1 MHMTQI
7 DSTMA
12 AGTVAPEGGDKESQ
26 GSVSEKAV
34 AASLVPL
41 LIIFMLGTLCLQG
54 FNLVAVRVGADVQA
68 SGSQATLITALPAA
82 ALGIVCFIYGSLS
95 DFVSLRKLM
104 WWGIGILLAG
114 SAGGFLF
121 HGSLALVI
129 IFRILQTVGYQ
140 AAGSVYM
147 VLASR
152 FLAPKKKV
160 FYLGLYTAGYQV
172 AAALGIL
179 SAGFL
184 SEVQWSYLFLIPLA
198 SAAFIPV
205 LARNIPKGDAG
216 HTSVDVAG
224 FGIIGAALTLLIL
237 FFSQLAWWMLGA
249 SAVFFAVFAV
259 YIHYASAPFITP
271 GFFHNIRWLKAI
283 SLIVVFYSVNFAAA
297 PLYNAVGEKLYGITS
312 ATVSL
317 LILPAFI
324 CAAVI
329 ATFSGSLI
337 NRWGSRACLI
347 AAAVLMIL
355 GTGGYALT
363 LRYGAAA
370 LSVTAVLFYT
380 GMGLIFSPIY
390 NNSLSTLPGSETGRG
405 VGMNDLAMQGSAAVG
420 VTILGGLISSVGAGA
435 GSSHGKALAPAQAA
449 LLASGYSQILWIIT
463 GIEALGVVLV
473 LVFSRAPGSRG

>member
-1 MHMTQI
+1 
-7 DSTMA
+7 
-12 AGTVAPEGGDKESQ
+12 
-26 GSVSEKAV
+26 
-34 AASLVPL
+34 
-41 LIIFMLGTLCLQG
+41 
-54 FNLVAVRVGADVQA
+54 
-68 SGSQATLITALPAA
+68 
-82 ALGIVCFIYGSLS
+82 
-95 DFVSLRKLM
+95 
-104 WWGIGILLAG
+104 
-114 SAGGFLF
+114 
-121 HGSLALVI
+121 
-129 IFRILQTVGYQ
+129 
-140 AAGSVYM
+140 
-147 VLASR
+147 
-152 FLAPKKKV
+152 
-160 FYLGLYTAGYQV
+160 
-172 AAALGIL
+172 
-179 SAGFL
+179 
-184 SEVQWSYLFLIPLA
+184 
-198 SAAFIPV
+198 
-205 LARNIPKGDAG
+205 
-216 HTSVDVAG
+216 
-224 FGIIGAALTLLIL
+224 
-237 FFSQLAWWMLGA
+237 MLGA

-420 VTILGGLISSVGAGA
+420 VTILGGLISSVGAG
-435 GSSHGKALAPAQAA
+435 GSHGKALAPAQAA

-463 GIEALGVVLV
+463 GIEALGLVLV
-473 LVFSRAPGSRG
+473 LVFSRASGSRG

>member
-1 MHMTQI
+1 
-7 DSTMA
+7 MA
-12 AGTVAPEGGDKESQ
+12 AGAVTPEGGDKGSQ

-82 ALGIVCFIYGSLS
+82 ALGIICFIYGSLS

-121 HGSLALVI
+121 HGSLDLVI

-205 LARNIPKGDAG
+205 LARNIPEGDAG

-271 GFFHNIRWLKAI
+271 GFFHNARWLKAI

-390 NNSLSTLPGSETGRG
+390 NNSLSTLPGS
-405 VGMNDLAMQGSAAVG
+405 AAVG

-435 GSSHGKALAPAQAA
+435 GISYGKALAPAQAA

-463 GIEALGVVLV
+463 GIEALGLVLV
-473 LVFSRAPGSRG
+473 LVFSRASGSRD

>member
-1 MHMTQI
+1 
-7 DSTMA
+7 MA
-12 AGTVAPEGGDKESQ
+12 AGTVAPEGGDKGLQ
-26 GSVSEKAV
+26 GSVSEKA

-41 LIIFMLGTLCLQG
+41 LVIFMLGTLCLQG

-129 IFRILQTVGYQ
+129 IFRILQT
-140 AAGSVYM
+140 
-147 VLASR
+147 
-152 FLAPKKKV
+152 LAPKKKV

-370 LSVTAVLFYT
+370 LSVTAVLFYS

-390 NNSLSTLPGSETGRG
+390 NNSLSTLPDSETGRG

-435 GSSHGKALAPAQAA
+435 GISYGKALAPAQAA

-463 GIEALGVVLV
+463 GIEVLGLVLV